1 MKNIFSKSEI
11 VNNNSNVIFN
21 KEPLN
26 NYGIFLN
33 NIKNIKNTYLD
44 ISICDNNK
52 RKEITVDI
60 ANLSKELISKIRDLY
75 TPEEIS
81 SYRVDVKNKAK
92 SINLLNDAYK
102 KIDSDILDWWKS
114 EKKVLPSSI
123 IHRTIDN
130 LYRDEKIIF
139 NKEIKQHLFFLI
151 SHKFN
156 LELDSNVAQS
166 TLIQQL
172 QDIPEVVKAIDDLR
186 ISDNSYLKYELYCLL
201 AGNIYN
207 FLSGNENEVDFLGIK
222 YAIKEVAQRLLK
234 PSENTSVHS
243 SIYPALTLTFCEK

>member
-1 MKNIFSKSEI
+1 MTNIFSKPAI
-11 VNNNSNVIFN
+11 LNNNSNVVFN

-26 NYGIFLN
+26 NYWNFLN

-60 ANLSKELISKIRDLY
+60 ADLSKKLISKIRDLY

-81 SYRVDVKNKAK
+81 SYRVDIKNPEK
-92 SINLLNDAYK
+92 STSLLNEAYK
-102 KIDSDILDWWKS
+102 KVDDNILDWWIN

-123 IHRTIDN
+123 INRTIDN
-130 LYRDEKIIF
+130 LYRNEKIIVD
-139 NKEIKQHLFFLI
+139 KETKQCLFSLI
-151 SHKFN
+151 SHEFN

-172 QDIPEVVKAIDDLR
+172 QDIPEVVKAIDDLG
-186 ISDNSYLKYELYCLL
+186 ISDNSYLKYEVYCLL

-207 FLSGNENEVDFLGIK
+207 FLSGNENKVNFSEIK
-222 YAIKEVAQRLLK
+222 EAIKEIAQRK
-234 PSENTSVHS
+234 FGVPKSELGGFSF
-243 SIYPALTLTFCEK
+243 YPVFTLAFCKN

>member
-1 MKNIFSKSEI
+1 MTNIFSKPAI
-11 VNNNSNVIFN
+11 LNNNSNVVFN

-26 NYGIFLN
+26 NYGNFLN

-44 ISICDNNK
+44 ISICDYNK

-60 ANLSKELISKIRDLY
+60 ADLSKKLISKIRDLY

-81 SYRVDVKNKAK
+81 SYRVDIKNPEK
-92 SINLLNDAYK
+92 STDLLNKAYK
-102 KIDSDILDWWKS
+102 KVDDNILGWWIN

-123 IHRTIDN
+123 INRTIDN
-130 LYRDEKIIF
+130 LYRNEKIIVD
-139 NKEIKQHLFFLI
+139 KETKQCLFSLI
-151 SHKFN
+151 SHEFN

-172 QDIPEVVKAIDDLR
+172 QDIPEVVKAIDDLG
-186 ISDNSYLKYELYCLL
+186 ISDNSYLKYEVYCLL

-207 FLSGNENEVDFLGIK
+207 FLSGNENKVNFSEIK
-222 YAIKEVAQRLLK
+222 EAIKEIAQRK
-234 PSENTSVHS
+234 FGVPKSELGGFSF
-243 SIYPALTLTFCEK
+243 YPVFTLAFCKN

>member
-1 MKNIFSKSEI
+1 MTNIFSKPAI
-11 VNNNSNVIFN
+11 LNNNSNVVFN

-26 NYGIFLN
+26 NYGNFLN

-60 ANLSKELISKIRDLY
+60 ADLSKKLISKIRDLY

-81 SYRVDVKNKAK
+81 SYRVDIKNPEK
-92 SINLLNDAYK
+92 STSLLNEAYK
-102 KIDSDILDWWKS
+102 KVDDNILDWWIN

-123 IHRTIDN
+123 INRTIDN
-130 LYRDEKIIF
+130 LYRNEKIIVD
-139 NKEIKQHLFFLI
+139 KETKQCLFSLI
-151 SHKFN
+151 SHEFN

-172 QDIPEVVKAIDDLR
+172 QDIPEVVKAIDDLG
-186 ISDNSYLKYELYCLL
+186 ISDNSYLKYEVYCLL

-207 FLSGNENEVDFLGIK
+207 FLSGNENKVNFSEIK
-222 YAIKEVAQRLLK
+222 EAIKEIAQRK
-234 PSENTSVHS
+234 FGVPKSELGGFSF
-243 SIYPALTLTFCEK
+243 YPVFTLAFCKN